1 MKGFDIYAKR
11 WCRVMTYYKNF
22 FKFVKCVLAF
32 FLMLSLVMACDSP
45 TNSGR
50 KAADIDFPKA
60 ERGYPKSDI
69 VMINGKSYAINIAK
83 SPNEK
88 VEKEHKMEIEL
99 RGKDDIVDVAL
110 PQWSVI
116 NYWSM
121 EESLSLI
128 SNNVIEFPIDTK
140 DMLDGTSNRVQR
152 FRIKVADDE
161 KTTLIFKW
169 SNVNEMGKAFK
180 DKKADYILKIT
191 VSHENQ
197 LEL

>member
-1 MKGFDIYAKR
+1 
-11 WCRVMTYYKNF
+11 MTYYNNF
-22 FKFVKCVLAF
+22 FKFLKYVLAF
-32 FLMLSLVMACDSP
+32 FLVLSLIVSCEGQSNLGMKDA
-45 TNSGR
+45 G
-50 KAADIDFPKA
+50 IDFPKD
-60 ERGYPKSDI
+60 EKGYPKNDI

-83 SPNEK
+83 SLDKK
-88 VEKEHKMEIEL
+88 VEKEHEMEIDL
-99 RGKDDIVDVAL
+99 KGKDNIVDVAL

-128 SNNVIEFPIDTK
+128 SYNIIDFPIDDK
-140 DMLDGTSNRVQR
+140 DMLEGTSNRVQR
-152 FRIKVADDE
+152 FKIKVADDE

-191 VSHENQ
+191 VSH
-197 LEL
+197 

>member
-1 MKGFDIYAKR
+1 MFYNKS
-11 WCRVMTYYKNF
+11 
-22 FKFVKCVLAF
+22 FKVLKYLLVF
-32 FLMLSLVMACDSP
+32 FLMLSLVVACESP
-45 TNSGR
+45 TNLGM
-50 KAADIDFPKA
+50 KDAGIDFPKDKK
-60 ERGYPKSDI
+60 GYPKNDI

-83 SPNEK
+83 NLDKK
-88 VEKEHKMEIEL
+88 VEKEQEMEIDL
-99 RGKDDIVDVAL
+99 KGKDNIVDVAL

-128 SNNVIEFPIDTK
+128 SNDIIEFPIDTK
-140 DMLDGTSNRVQR
+140 DMLEGISNRVQR
-152 FRIKVADDE
+152 FKIKVADDE

-191 VSHENQ
+191 VSH
-197 LEL
+197 

>member
-1 MKGFDIYAKR
+1 MFYFNKY
-11 WCRVMTYYKNF
+11 
-22 FKFVKCVLAF
+22 FKVLKYLLAF
-32 FLMLSLVMACDSP
+32 FLMLSLVVACESP
-45 TNSGR
+45 TNSGM
-50 KAADIDFPKA
+50 KDTGIDFPKD
-60 ERGYPKSDI
+60 EKGYPKNDI

-83 SPNEK
+83 SLDKK
-88 VEKEHKMEIEL
+88 VEKEHEMEIDL
-99 RGKDDIVDVAL
+99 KGKDNIVDVAL

-116 NYWSM
+116 NYWGM

-140 DMLDGTSNRVQR
+140 DMLEGTSNRVQN
-152 FRIKVADDE
+152 FRVKVADDE

-191 VSHENQ
+191 VSH
-197 LEL
+197 

>member
-1 MKGFDIYAKR
+1 MFYNKS
-11 WCRVMTYYKNF
+11 
-22 FKFVKCVLAF
+22 FKVLKYLLVF
-32 FLMLSLVMACDSP
+32 FLMLPLLLACESQSNLGMKD
-45 TNSGR
+45 TG
-50 KAADIDFPKA
+50 IDFPKDKK
-60 ERGYPKSDI
+60 GYPKNDI

-83 SPNEK
+83 SLDKK
-88 VEKEHKMEIEL
+88 VEKEHEMEIDL
-99 RGKDDIVDVAL
+99 KGKDNIVDVAL

-128 SNNVIEFPIDTK
+128 SNDIIEFPIDTK
-140 DMLDGTSNRVQR
+140 DMLEGISNRVQR
-152 FRIKVADDE
+152 FKIKVADDE

-191 VSHENQ
+191 VSH
-197 LEL
+197 

>member
-1 MKGFDIYAKR
+1 MA
-11 WCRVMTYYKNF
+11 VTYYNNF
-22 FKFVKCVLAF
+22 FKFLKYVLAF
-32 FLMLSLVMACDSP
+32 FLVLSLVVACDSP
-45 TNSGR
+45 TNSGG
-50 KAADIDFPKA
+50 KDADIDFPKA

-69 VMINGKSYAINIAK
+69 VRINGQSYAINIAK
-83 SPNEK
+83 SLDEK

-140 DMLDGTSNRVQR
+140 DMLEGISNRVQR
-152 FRIKVADDE
+152 FIIKVADDE

-180 DKKADYILKIT
+180 DKKAEYILKIS

>member
-1 MKGFDIYAKR
+1 MFYFNKY
-11 WCRVMTYYKNF
+11 
-22 FKFVKCVLAF
+22 FKVLKYVLVF
-32 FLMLSLVMACDSP
+32 FLMLPLLLACESQSNLGMKDA
-45 TNSGR
+45 G
-50 KAADIDFPKA
+50 IDFPKDKK
-60 ERGYPKSDI
+60 GYPKNDI

-83 SPNEK
+83 NLDKK
-88 VEKEHKMEIEL
+88 VEKEQEMEIDL
-99 RGKDDIVDVAL
+99 KGKDNIVDVAL

-128 SNNVIEFPIDTK
+128 SYNIIDFPIDDK
-140 DMLDGTSNRVQR
+140 DMLEGTSNRVLR
-152 FRIKVADDE
+152 FKIKVADDE

-191 VSHENQ
+191 VSY
-197 LEL
+197 

>member
-1 MKGFDIYAKR
+1 MF
-11 WCRVMTYYKNF
+11 YYNKF
-22 FKFVKCVLAF
+22 FKVLKYVLAF
-32 FLMLSLVMACDSP
+32 FLMLSLIVACESQSNLGWKD
-45 TNSGR
+45 
-50 KAADIDFPKA
+50 ADIDFPKA

-83 SPNEK
+83 SLDEK
-88 VEKEHKMEIEL
+88 VEKEHEMEIEL
-99 RGKDDIVDVAL
+99 RGNEDIVDVAL

-128 SNNVIEFPIDTK
+128 SNSIIEFPIDTK
-140 DMLDGTSNRVQR
+140 DMLEGISNRVQR
-152 FRIKVADDE
+152 FKIKVADDE
-161 KTTLIFKW
+161 TAKLIFKW
-169 SNVNEMGKAFK
+169 ANVNEMGKAFK